1 MTGPNNCIGG
11 SEQGCPAN
19 GEHTFSITDGQQL
32 GKGPDYY
39 NNMSAPNN
47 VVGGAEGGV
56 SLPWRSFPFFLSLPL
71 SLPPPLSLSSSLSLT
86 PTLSLSLARSLLTS
100 DEVCLRGRKS

>member
-47 VVGGAEGGV
+47 VVGGAEGGFCA
-56 SLPWRSFPFFLSLPL
+56 LP
-71 SLPPPLSLSSSLSLT
+71 T
-86 PTLSLSLARSLLTS
+86 PSLLS
-100 DEVCLRGRKS
+100 PSPFLCPFSFSPR

>member
-32 GKGPDYY
+32 GKGPDYF

-47 VVGGAEGGV
+47 VVGGAEGGAA
-56 SLPWRSFPFFLSLPL
+56 LSLP
-71 SLPPPLSLSSSLSLT
+71 SSSLSLLS
-86 PTLSLSLARSLLTS
+86 PSPSSYLSLSPL
-100 DEVCLRGRKS
+100 C